1 MPPSRPSRLRG
12 KKHIM
17 LAARK
22 KVLHIT
28 IHLPFPTN
36 HGASLFNSY
45 KLVTYLHKNH
55 DLYFA
60 CFLKGDDVKY
70 KDAFLADTGIKQSYF
85 EELNVERTPGN
96 LVKSYIKGITINMF
110 RNYSATMKSKIESIA
125 NDFDVI
131 IAEHYEVM
139 QYIPKSYKG
148 KVIFRSHNAEY
159 LIWSRYAEV
168 ETNPIK
174 KFVIQQEANRIKK
187 WELRYVK
194 QADIV
199 LGATND
205 NAMHEPDPTKRKLK
219 FRDYLHIGEDDQIK
233 IPIPAFDTLEN
244 SLVYVGTL
252 TWEANIEGLIW
263 FVNGTWKELKSK
275 FPELKLYI
283 IGKNPDQRLIQLAK
297 DHSDIIITGFV
308 IDLEEYFTKCKVN
321 IIPLRFGSG
330 MKVKTI
336 NGLCRGIPMVCT
348 TIGAEG
354 LQVEHEKDILISDDV
369 KMFGDYVATLLT
381 DKNKWEKI
389 AAASKITAAKYY
401 TWDSLYKILDENI

>member
-1 MPPSRPSRLRG
+1 M
-12 KKHIM
+12 IQ
-17 LAARK
+17 RK

-28 IHLPFPTN
+28 IHLPFPAN

-45 KLVTYLHKNH
+45 KLISYLNKTH
-55 DLYFA
+55 DVFFA

-70 KDAFLADTGIKQSYF
+70 KDAFLEDTGIKNYYF
-85 EELNVERTPGN
+85 EVLNVERNPVN
-96 LVKSYIKGITINMF
+96 LVKSYLKGITINMF
-110 RNYSATMKSKIESIA
+110 RNYSPAMHRKIESIA
-125 NDFDVI
+125 NNYDVI

-139 QYIPKSYKG
+139 QYVPKSFKG

-174 KFVIQQEANRIKK
+174 KLIIKSEAHRIKN
-187 WELRYVK
+187 WEFKYVA

-199 LGATND
+199 LGGTND
-205 NAMHEPDPTKRKLK
+205 NEVHEPDPIKRKLK

-233 IPIPAFDTLEN
+233 LPIPDFDRLEN

-263 FVNGTWKELKSK
+263 FVNCCWQKLKQQ

-283 IGKNPDQRLIQLAK
+283 IGKNPDQRLIELGKHNK
-297 DHSDIIITGFV
+297 DVEIKGFV
-308 IDLEEYFTKCKVN
+308 YDLEEYFTKCKVN

-354 LQVEHEKDILISDDV
+354 LQVHHEKDILITDDV
-369 KMFGDYVATLLT
+369 HIFGDYVADLLT
-381 DKNKWEKI
+381 DKKKWNAI
-389 AAASKITAAKYY
+389 AHESKITAAKYY
-401 TWDSLYKILDENI
+401 TWDSLYKILDEAI

>member
-1 MPPSRPSRLRG
+1 MPQ
-12 KKHIM
+12 
-17 LAARK
+17 RK

-28 IHLPFPTN
+28 IHLPFPAN

-45 KLVTYLHKNH
+45 KLISYLHKNH
-55 DLYFA
+55 DVFFA
-60 CFLKGDDVKY
+60 CFLKGEDVKY
-70 KDAFLADTGIKQSYF
+70 KDAFLEDTGITNYYF
-85 EELNVERTPGN
+85 EVLNVERNPVN
-96 LVKSYIKGITINMF
+96 LIKSYVKGISINMF
-110 RNYSATMKSKIESIA
+110 RNYSPSMHRKIQEIA
-125 NDFDVI
+125 NDYDVI

-139 QYIPKSYKG
+139 QYVPKNFKG

-174 KFVIQQEANRIKK
+174 KLVINAEANRIKK
-187 WELRYVK
+187 WELRYVA

-199 LGATND
+199 LGGTND
-205 NAMHEPDPTKRKLK
+205 NEIHEPNPEKRKLK

-233 IPIPAFDTLEN
+233 IPIPEFDTLEN

-263 FVNGTWKELKSK
+263 FVQGCWAKLKQQ

-283 IGKNPDQRLIQLAK
+283 IGKNPDQRLIEMSQQFQ
-297 DHSDIIITGFV
+297 DIHITGFV
-308 IDLEEYFTKCKVN
+308 VDLETYFTKCKIN

-354 LQVEHEKDILISDDV
+354 LQVQHEKDILITDNVQTFGEYVSD
-369 KMFGDYVATLLT
+369 LLT
-381 DKNKWEKI
+381 DKNKWENI
-389 AAASKITAAKYY
+389 AKQSKITAAKYY
-401 TWDSLYKILDENI
+401 TWDSLYKVLDEAI

>member
-1 MPPSRPSRLRG
+1 M
-12 KKHIM
+12 IQ
-17 LAARK
+17 RK

-28 IHLPFPTN
+28 IHLPFPAN

-45 KLVTYLHKNH
+45 KLISYLNKTH
-55 DLYFA
+55 DVFFA
-60 CFLKGDDVKY
+60 CFLKDDDVKY
-70 KDAFLADTGIKQSYF
+70 KDAFLEDTGIKNYYF
-85 EELNVERTPGN
+85 EVLNVERNPVN
-96 LVKSYIKGITINMF
+96 LVKSYLKGITINMF
-110 RNYSATMKSKIESIA
+110 RNYSPAMHRKIESIA
-125 NDFDVI
+125 NNYDVI

-139 QYIPKSYKG
+139 QYVPKSFKG

-174 KFVIQQEANRIKK
+174 KLVIKSEAHRIKN
-187 WELRYVK
+187 WEFKYVA

-199 LGATND
+199 LGGTND
-205 NAMHEPDPTKRKLK
+205 NEVHEPDPIKRKLK

-233 IPIPAFDTLEN
+233 LPIPDFDRLEN

-263 FVNGTWKELKSK
+263 FVNCCWQKLKQQ

-283 IGKNPDQRLIQLAK
+283 IGKNPDQRLIELGKHNK
-297 DHSDIIITGFV
+297 DVEIKGFV
-308 IDLEEYFTKCKVN
+308 YDLEEYFTKCKVN

-354 LQVEHEKDILISDDV
+354 LQVHHEKDILITDDV
-369 KMFGDYVATLLT
+369 HIFGDYVADLLT
-381 DKNKWEKI
+381 DKTKWNAI
-389 AAASKITAAKYY
+389 AHESKITAAKYY
-401 TWDSLYKILDENI
+401 TWDSLYKILDEAI